1 MRRQL
6 AGILKYFDDNEVL
19 LTKMY
24 EKKLDATPWGG
35 GNFIITNVLRQCS
48 DWPSV
53 KSRFHRSFKKL

>member
-6 AGILKYFDDNEVL
+6 AGILKYFDNNKVL

-35 GNFIITNVLRQCS
+35 GGLHYDECTSPVLGLALR
-48 DWPSV
+48 
-53 KSRFHRSFKKL
+53 

>member
-24 EKKLDATPWGG
+24 EKKLDATPWGED
-35 GNFIITNVLRQCS
+35 FIITNVLRQCS

-53 KSRFHRSFKKL
+53 KSRLHRSFKKL